1 MNRTRILTALTFLGW
16 ICARAQEPIERSLL
30 LKENVEPMHFTGCVT
45 ADLFSPSLTLRELE
59 SKGNLIRAT
68 SLDSVDMVDHS
79 GHKSPWLAGA
89 LSLVVPGAGELY
101 SESYLKGG
109 IFFAVEAVAWVVAYT
124 YDKKG
129 DRQTDLFQTF
139 ADDHWSVVQYAIWM
153 NANRSANIAIDPNT
167 SLPSW
172 ERVIWDTLNH
182 YEQIAASVPLSGF
195 THVLPMHG
203 LQQYYELIG
212 KYPQYSPGWFD
223 YAYQTDTTLTPSK
236 MFLDYSSM
244 RGKANDYYNMASA
257 AFSVIIANHV
267 ISALDAFF
275 TASRFNKSVHAEAS
289 LRVRQTPFGP
299 VAERVGTLKIIF

>member
-1 MNRTRILTALTFLGW
+1 MNIRILTALTFLGW
-16 ICARAQEPIERSLL
+16 ISARSQNPIERSLL
-30 LKENVEPMHFTGCVT
+30 LKENVVPLHFTRCVT

-59 SKGNLIRAT
+59 AKGNLIRAT
-68 SLDSVDMVDHS
+68 SLDSVELVDHA
-79 GHKSPWLAGA
+79 GHKSPWLAAA
-89 LSLVVPGAGELY
+89 LSLVVPGTGELY

-139 ADDHWSVVQYAIWM
+139 ADDHWSVVRYAIWM
-153 NANRSANIAIDPNT
+153 NANRSANIAVDPNMN
-167 SLPSW
+167 LPSW

-182 YEQIAASVPLSGF
+182 YEQVAGSVPLSGF
-195 THVLPMHG
+195 THLLPVHG

-212 KYPQYSPGWFD
+212 KYPQYSPGWSD

-289 LRVRQTPFGP
+289 LRVRQTPFGL
-299 VAERVGTLKIIF
+299 VAERVGTLKIMF